1 MSLDI
6 AAADLDSINFDVAA
20 ADVSTPA
27 ADSASVYVK
36 TKTLFLVDE
45 DGIVRQFA
53 EVLVGQTAAPT
64 VNEDSGDGYLVGLI
78 WVDETND
85 DAYICLDTTATAAVW
100 KKITP

>member
-1 MSLDI
+1 MPEI
-6 AAADLDSINFDVAA
+6 TTADLDWINLDVRATDA
-20 ADVSTPA
+20 TTPA
-27 ADSASVYVK
+27 ADSVNIYGK

-45 DGIVRQFA
+45 DGVVRQFA

-85 DAYICLDTTATAAVW
+85 DAYICLDNTATAAVW